1 MSTNYLIDA
10 AKAILEQRDQLVAAA
25 VTEPIVVEAVAEVE
39 VADEKKKKKADG
51 EADVD
56 KEKDKEAAV
65 VAEKVVVEKVVVED
79 DKEAE
84 ADMAMTDV
92 ADEKK
97 KKKADGDADKD
108 KDKDEVVAEAAE
120 PAVVEVV
127 APVSLKSDVEAFLAS
142 ESNLSEEFKVKV
154 TTIYEARI
162 ADKTAQITEAMEVK
176 HRALLDEAVASITK
190 TLTEQTDAFL
200 NDVTTKWMEENALAV
215 DTGLRAELTEDFIQG
230 MKNLFSEHYIDLPAE
245 KLDVVTEMST
255 KIESLEE
262 SLKSLTEQH
271 LVMTQQLKDSQKV
284 QIIGTVCEGL
294 TQTQTEKVRS
304 LVESAEF
311 TTDGEYRTK
320 VETIRENYFPSTV
333 KKAESE
339 TLSQVIES
347 ESTLE
352 NTNSVMAAYTKSIT
366 QLNK

>member
-1 MSTNYLIDA
+1 MSTNYLLDA
-10 AKAILEQRDQLVAAA
+10 AKAILEQRDQTISPPVVEPVAAVA
-25 VTEPIVVEAVAEVE
+25 DVVAEKIEETVTEPVIVEMEYDLK
-39 VADEKKKKKADG
+39 DEKKKKDEDKKDEDEDEE
-51 EADVD
+51 EA
-56 KEKDKEAAV
+56 EEAKDKKDMVDEAV
-65 VAEKVVVEKVVVED
+65 
-79 DKEAE
+79 
-84 ADMAMTDV
+84 T
-92 ADEKK
+92 
-97 KKKADGDADKD
+97 
-108 KDKDEVVAEAAE
+108 
-120 PAVVEVV
+120 PV
-127 APVSLKSDVEAFLAS
+127 APVSLRADVEAFLAS
-142 ESNLSEEFKVKV
+142 ETNLSEEFKTKV

-176 HRALLDEAVASITK
+176 HRALLDEAVASITQ

-200 NDVTTKWMEENALAV
+200 NDVTSKWMEENALAV

-230 MKNLFSEHYIDLPAE
+230 MKNLFAEHYIDLPAE

-271 LVMTQQLKDSQKV
+271 LVLTSQLKESQKV

-320 VETIRENYFPSTV
+320 VEVIRENYFPSTV
-333 KKAESE
+333 KKAESD
-339 TLSQVIES
+339 TLNQIVDS
-347 ESTLE
+347 ESTTE
-352 NTNSVMAAYTKSIT
+352 HTNSVMAAYAKSIT

>member
-1 MSTNYLIDA
+1 MSTNYLLDA
-10 AKAILEQRDQLVAAA
+10 AKAILEQRDQTISPPVVEPVADVVAEKIEET
-25 VTEPIVVEAVAEVE
+25 VTEPVIVEMEYDLK
-39 VADEKKKKKADG
+39 DEKKKKDEDKKDEDEEEE
-51 EADVD
+51 EA
-56 KEKDKEAAV
+56 EEAKDKKDMVDEAV
-65 VAEKVVVEKVVVED
+65 
-79 DKEAE
+79 
-84 ADMAMTDV
+84 T
-92 ADEKK
+92 
-97 KKKADGDADKD
+97 
-108 KDKDEVVAEAAE
+108 
-120 PAVVEVV
+120 PV
-127 APVSLKSDVEAFLAS
+127 APVSLRADVEAFLAS
-142 ESNLSEEFKVKV
+142 ETNLSEEFKTKV

-176 HRALLDEAVASITK
+176 HRALLDEAVASITQ

-200 NDVTTKWMEENALAV
+200 NDVTSKWMEENALAV

-230 MKNLFSEHYIDLPAE
+230 MKNLFAEHYIDLPAE

-271 LVMTQQLKDSQKV
+271 LVLTSQLKESQKV

-320 VETIRENYFPSTV
+320 VEVIRENYFPSTV
-333 KKAESE
+333 KKAESD
-339 TLSQVIES
+339 TLNQIVDS
-347 ESTLE
+347 ESTTE
-352 NTNSVMAAYTKSIT
+352 HTNSVMAAYAKSIT

>member
-1 MSTNYLIDA
+1 MSTNYLLDA
-10 AKAILEQRDQLVAAA
+10 AKAILEQRDQTISPPVVEPVAAVA
-25 VTEPIVVEAVAEVE
+25 DVVAEKIEETVTEPVIVEMEHDLK
-39 VADEKKKKKADG
+39 DEKKKKDEDKKDEDEE
-51 EADVD
+51 EA
-56 KEKDKEAAV
+56 EEAKDKKDMVDEAV
-65 VAEKVVVEKVVVED
+65 
-79 DKEAE
+79 
-84 ADMAMTDV
+84 T
-92 ADEKK
+92 
-97 KKKADGDADKD
+97 
-108 KDKDEVVAEAAE
+108 
-120 PAVVEVV
+120 PV
-127 APVSLKSDVEAFLAS
+127 APVSLRADVEAFLAS
-142 ESNLSEEFKVKV
+142 ETNLSEEFKTKV

-176 HRALLDEAVASITK
+176 HRALLDEAVASITQ

-200 NDVTTKWMEENALAV
+200 NDVTSKWMEENALAV

-230 MKNLFSEHYIDLPAE
+230 MKNLFAEHYIDLPAE

-271 LVMTQQLKDSQKV
+271 LVLTSQLKESQKV

-320 VETIRENYFPSTV
+320 VEVIRENYFPSTV
-333 KKAESE
+333 KKAESD
-339 TLSQVIES
+339 TLNQIVDS
-347 ESTLE
+347 ESTTE
-352 NTNSVMAAYTKSIT
+352 HTNSVMAAYAKSIT

>member
-1 MSTNYLIDA
+1 MSTNYLLDA
-10 AKAILEQRDQLVAAA
+10 AKAILEQRDQTISPPVVEPVADVIAEKIEET
-25 VTEPIVVEAVAEVE
+25 VTEPVIVEMEHDLK
-39 VADEKKKKKADG
+39 DEKKKKDEDKKDEDEE
-51 EADVD
+51 EA
-56 KEKDKEAAV
+56 EEAKDKKDMVDEAV
-65 VAEKVVVEKVVVED
+65 
-79 DKEAE
+79 
-84 ADMAMTDV
+84 T
-92 ADEKK
+92 
-97 KKKADGDADKD
+97 
-108 KDKDEVVAEAAE
+108 
-120 PAVVEVV
+120 PV
-127 APVSLKSDVEAFLAS
+127 APVSLRADVEAFLAS
-142 ESNLSEEFKVKV
+142 ETNLSEEFKTKV

-176 HRALLDEAVASITK
+176 HRALLDEAVASITQ

-200 NDVTTKWMEENALAV
+200 NDVTSKWMEENALAV

-230 MKNLFSEHYIDLPAE
+230 MKNLFAEHYIDLPAE

-271 LVMTQQLKDSQKV
+271 LVLTSQLKESQKV

-320 VETIRENYFPSTV
+320 VEVIRENYFPSTV
-333 KKAESE
+333 KKAESD
-339 TLSQVIES
+339 TLNQIVDS
-347 ESTLE
+347 ESTTE
-352 NTNSVMAAYTKSIT
+352 HTNSVMAAYAKSIT

>member
-10 AKAILEQRDQLVAAA
+10 AKAILEQRDQTVAAA
-25 VTEPIVVEAVAEVE
+25 VTEPVADVVAEKIEETVTETVIVE
-39 VADEKKKKKADG
+39 MEHDLKDEKKKKD
-51 EADVD
+51 ED
-56 KEKDKEAAV
+56 KKD
-65 VAEKVVVEKVVVED
+65 ED
-79 DKEAE
+79 KK
-84 ADMAMTDV
+84 
-92 ADEKK
+92 DE
-97 KKKADGDADKD
+97 DADKKED
-108 KDKDEVVAEAAE
+108 DAEDAKDKKDMVDE
-120 PAVVEVV
+120 AVTPV
-127 APVSLKSDVEAFLAS
+127 APVSLRADVEAFLAS
-142 ESNLSEEFKVKV
+142 ETNLSEEFKTKV

-176 HRALLDEAVASITK
+176 HRALLDEAVASITQ

-200 NDVTTKWMEENALAV
+200 NDVTSKWMEENALAV

-230 MKNLFSEHYIDLPAE
+230 MKNLFAEHYIDLPAE

-271 LVMTQQLKDSQKV
+271 LVLTSQLKESQKV

-320 VETIRENYFPSTV
+320 VEVIRENYFPSTV
-333 KKAESE
+333 KKAESD
-339 TLSQVIES
+339 TLNQIVES
-347 ESTLE
+347 ESAPE
-352 NTNSVMAAYTKSIT
+352 ITNSVMAAYTKSIT

>member
-10 AKAILEQRDQLVAAA
+10 AKAILEQRDQTVAAA
-25 VTEPIVVEAVAEVE
+25 VTEPVADVVAEKIEETVTETVIVE
-39 VADEKKKKKADG
+39 MEHDLKDEKKKKD
-51 EADVD
+51 EDED
-56 KEKDKEAAV
+56 KKDEDKKEEDAEDAEDAKDKKDMVDEAV
-65 VAEKVVVEKVVVED
+65 
-79 DKEAE
+79 
-84 ADMAMTDV
+84 T
-92 ADEKK
+92 
-97 KKKADGDADKD
+97 
-108 KDKDEVVAEAAE
+108 
-120 PAVVEVV
+120 PV
-127 APVSLKSDVEAFLAS
+127 APVSLRADVEAFLAS
-142 ESNLSEEFKVKV
+142 ETNLSEEFKTKV

-176 HRALLDEAVASITK
+176 HRALLDEAVASITQ

-200 NDVTTKWMEENALAV
+200 NDVTSKWMEENALAV

-230 MKNLFSEHYIDLPAE
+230 MKNLFAEHYIDLPAE

-271 LVMTQQLKDSQKV
+271 LVLTSQLKESQKV

-320 VETIRENYFPSTV
+320 VEVIRENYFPSTV
-333 KKAESE
+333 KKAESD
-339 TLSQVIES
+339 TLNQIVES
-347 ESTLE
+347 ESAPE
-352 NTNSVMAAYTKSIT
+352 ITNSVMAAYTKSIT

>member
-1 MSTNYLIDA
+1 MSTNYLLDA
-10 AKAILEQRDQLVAAA
+10 AKAILEQRDQTISPPVVEPVAAVA
-25 VTEPIVVEAVAEVE
+25 DVVAEKIEEMVTEPVIVEMEYDLK
-39 VADEKKKKKADG
+39 DEKKKKDEDKKDEDEE
-51 EADVD
+51 EA
-56 KEKDKEAAV
+56 EEAKDKKDMVDEAV
-65 VAEKVVVEKVVVED
+65 
-79 DKEAE
+79 
-84 ADMAMTDV
+84 T
-92 ADEKK
+92 
-97 KKKADGDADKD
+97 
-108 KDKDEVVAEAAE
+108 
-120 PAVVEVV
+120 PV
-127 APVSLKSDVEAFLAS
+127 APVSLRADVEAFLAS
-142 ESNLSEEFKVKV
+142 ETNLSEEFKTKV

-176 HRALLDEAVASITK
+176 HRALLDEAVASITQ

-200 NDVTTKWMEENALAV
+200 NDVTSKWMEENALAV

-230 MKNLFSEHYIDLPAE
+230 MKNLFAEHYIDLPAE

-271 LVMTQQLKDSQKV
+271 LVLTSQLKESQKV

-320 VETIRENYFPSTV
+320 VEVIRENYFPSTV
-333 KKAESE
+333 KKAESD
-339 TLSQVIES
+339 TLNQIVDS
-347 ESTLE
+347 ESTTE
-352 NTNSVMAAYTKSIT
+352 HTNSVMAAYAKSIT

>member
-10 AKAILEQRDQLVAAA
+10 AKAILEQRDQTVAAA
-25 VTEPIVVEAVAEVE
+25 VVEPVAAVADVVAEKIEETVTEPVIVEMEHDLK
-39 VADEKKKKKADG
+39 DEKKKKD
-51 EADVD
+51 ED
-56 KEKDKEAAV
+56 KKNEDEDKKEEDEDKKEDDAEDAKDKKDMVDEAV
-65 VAEKVVVEKVVVED
+65 
-79 DKEAE
+79 
-84 ADMAMTDV
+84 T
-92 ADEKK
+92 
-97 KKKADGDADKD
+97 
-108 KDKDEVVAEAAE
+108 
-120 PAVVEVV
+120 PV
-127 APVSLKSDVEAFLAS
+127 APVSLRADVEAFLAS
-142 ESNLSEEFKVKV
+142 ETNLSEEFKTKV

-176 HRALLDEAVASITK
+176 HRALLDEAVASITQ

-200 NDVTTKWMEENALAV
+200 NDVTSKWMEENALAV

-230 MKNLFSEHYIDLPAE
+230 MKNLFAEHYIDLPAE

-271 LVMTQQLKDSQKV
+271 LVLTSQLKESQKV

-320 VETIRENYFPSTV
+320 VEVIRENYFPSTV
-333 KKAESE
+333 KKAESD
-339 TLSQVIES
+339 TLNQIVES
-347 ESTLE
+347 ESAPE
-352 NTNSVMAAYTKSIT
+352 ITNSVMAAYTKSIT

>member
-1 MSTNYLIDA
+1 MSTNYLLDA
-10 AKAILEQRDQLVAAA
+10 AKAILEQRDQTISPPVVEPVAAVA
-25 VTEPIVVEAVAEVE
+25 DVVAEKIEETVTEPVIVEMEYDLK
-39 VADEKKKKKADG
+39 DEKKKKDEDKKDEDEE
-51 EADVD
+51 EA
-56 KEKDKEAAV
+56 EEAKDKKDMVDEAV
-65 VAEKVVVEKVVVED
+65 
-79 DKEAE
+79 
-84 ADMAMTDV
+84 T
-92 ADEKK
+92 
-97 KKKADGDADKD
+97 
-108 KDKDEVVAEAAE
+108 
-120 PAVVEVV
+120 PV
-127 APVSLKSDVEAFLAS
+127 APVSLRADVEAFLAS
-142 ESNLSEEFKVKV
+142 ETNLSEEFKTKV

-176 HRALLDEAVASITK
+176 HRALLDEAVASITQ

-200 NDVTTKWMEENALAV
+200 NDVTSKWMEENALAV

-230 MKNLFSEHYIDLPAE
+230 MKNLFAEHYIDLPAE

-271 LVMTQQLKDSQKV
+271 LVLTSQLKESQKV

-320 VETIRENYFPSTV
+320 VEVIRENYFPSTV
-333 KKAESE
+333 KKAESD
-339 TLSQVIES
+339 TLNQIVDS
-347 ESTLE
+347 ESTTE
-352 NTNSVMAAYTKSIT
+352 HTNSVMAAYAKSIT

>member
-1 MSTNYLIDA
+1 MVD
-10 AKAILEQRDQLVAAA
+10 EA
-25 VTEPIVVEAVAEVE
+25 VTP
-39 VADEKKKKKADG
+39 
-51 EADVD
+51 
-56 KEKDKEAAV
+56 
-65 VAEKVVVEKVVVED
+65 
-79 DKEAE
+79 
-84 ADMAMTDV
+84 
-92 ADEKK
+92 
-97 KKKADGDADKD
+97 
-108 KDKDEVVAEAAE
+108 
-120 PAVVEVV
+120 V
-127 APVSLKSDVEAFLAS
+127 APVSLRADVEAFLAS
-142 ESNLSEEFKVKV
+142 ETNLSEEFKTKV

-176 HRALLDEAVASITK
+176 HRALLDEAVASITQ

-200 NDVTTKWMEENALAV
+200 NDVTSKWMEENALAV

-230 MKNLFSEHYIDLPAE
+230 MKNLFAEHYIDLPAE

-271 LVMTQQLKDSQKV
+271 LVLTSQLKESQKV

-320 VETIRENYFPSTV
+320 VEVIRENYFPSTV
-333 KKAESE
+333 KKAESD
-339 TLSQVIES
+339 TLNQIVDS
-347 ESTLE
+347 ESTTE
-352 NTNSVMAAYTKSIT
+352 HTNSVMAAYAKSIT